1 MGLFESDKP
10 KRRLGMLLT
19 VGLATASVFSVS
31 AITSSLP
38 ANAAVVCEQ
47 VSLLASTTSSEIRF
61 YSVAG
66 VLERTLPIAE
76 PLKALTVT
84 PDGQTIYGTSVSN
97 PGALLTIDG
106 TTGATLDRQ
115 PLTGAGGA
123 TVANAA
129 RHSLLIMTN
138 GQIRFGAS
146 GSQTGLLINPATA
159 VVTTNGSYPSGNGPV
174 GGFTLLPDGDFLAGT
189 RNPNTSTNHVV
200 RFRTAS
206 ATLSIAN
213 VPNSYWG
220 FAQSGGAVY
229 GIDDTGLL
237 SLVSSPVRN
246 VTSTANLPTVPIAN
260 LGAGITGLASPQDTG
275 CTPFFTQTK
284 TVDVRSYLPGQT
296 ITYDVTVSNTG
307 QGLGTASLSDIA
319 PNTVAVTN
327 VTCAPTGA
335 ATCTSSH
342 VGNNVTGETN
352 APPGQQAVF
361 TITATVNS
369 VGDLTNTATVTATT
383 SGCTPVLCGGGNAT
397 SPTVSAVDPAL
408 SVTKTVTTNGGQ
420 PVGTVAVGQVLDYQY
435 TVTNSGPVAVEEIA
449 IEETFS
455 GSGSLPPPTCSI
467 TSLAPAAET
476 TCATSYSVTQAD
488 LDAGVL
494 DNSAVAT
501 GSAIGSSVVV
511 RSDPAVVN
519 LTLPTVS
526 ELSLEKFAALE
537 SGGTGIAGDL
547 VEYSFRLANTGTS
560 TLTGVAVTDP
570 LPGLGTI
577 SYDWPGATGILSPG
591 EDMFATAQYTVQQ
604 SDVDTGTLTNEATAS
619 ATAPGGGSVDSAPST
634 VTLDLLQSSS
644 LSVTKTFDTAGFS
657 TPPVPGNLINYQFS
671 ATNGGTVTL
680 TSVSIVDTLTGV
692 SDLVFTWPST
702 PGVLAPG
709 ETVTATATYPIDQ
722 TDINAGS
729 VDNEALVEGT
739 TPLGDTVAEQSPVVT
754 TPITQTASV
763 TISHTA
769 DTSGLA
775 SPPVAGNPVVYGFTL
790 TNTGNTTLTAA
801 AVVPSLP
808 GLGALQYTWPGTTG
822 TLNPGQSATAT
833 ASYPVTQSDLD
844 AATITGTAV
853 VTAQDPGATTV
864 TSPSTNLAVPLAQSG
879 TLGLATTAN
888 TVLLAV
894 PPVAGNVVT
903 FSYTAT
909 NTGNTTLSAV
919 SIGDALPGVGAL
931 SFTWPGAA
939 GTLLPGE
946 IVTAT
951 ASYQLTQTDINA
963 ASVANSATASGTDPN
978 SANVSAPPASI
989 SVPLARV
996 GVLTVT
1002 NAVDQSALSVPPVP
1016 GDVLTYTS
1024 TVTNTGNVTLTG
1036 VVPANSLFAVPG
1048 GAVTWPGAVGVL
1060 SPGEAAQVLVSH
1072 QVTQAEIDAGQ
1083 VVSVASAS
1091 GVDPAASPVV
1101 SNNATQTVTLARSGA
1116 LLLAMTAN
1124 ESALASPPSPGNIV
1138 TYDFTVTNTGNVTLM
1153 SAVIAPTLSGISAL
1167 TYTWPGAPG
1176 VLAPGQVVTAIAT
1189 AAITQGD
1196 IDAGQLDNQATATAQ
1211 DSAPAG
1217 VTSNTVSTSTPLPP
1231 TPGLSLDRSVDETGL
1246 SVAPQAG
1253 EPLSYSYTITNDGNL
1268 TLTGISLTDTLPG
1281 LGSIV
1286 ITWPGATGTLLP
1298 GQTATAV
1305 ASYSI
1310 TQANINTGSVVSS
1323 ATASGTAP
1331 DSSAVDSPD
1340 VPLTVTLAQVNALT
1354 VSTTAN
1360 TGSLASPPVAGNPIT
1375 FDFVITNTGNT
1386 TLNGT
1391 TLTDSLAALNPISIA
1406 WPGVDGTL
1414 SPGAVAT
1421 GTASTNLTLAELN
1434 AGVITSQATASG
1446 TGPAAAAVVSPTEIR
1461 SVPLARVG
1469 VLTVTNAVDQS
1480 ALSVPP
1486 VPGDVL
1492 TYTSTVTNTGNVTLT
1507 GVVPAN
1513 SLFAVPGG
1521 AVTWPG
1527 AVGVLSPG
1535 EAAQVLVS
1543 HQVTQAEIDAG
1554 QVVSVASA
1562 SGVDPAASP
1571 VVSNNATQTVSL
1583 TRSGALLL
1591 AMTADESALANP
1603 PVPGNIVTYNF
1614 TLTNTGNTTVTTAV
1628 ISPTL
1633 AGISVLTYTWPGAP
1647 GVLTPGQVATATA
1660 TAAIT
1665 QADIDA
1671 AQLNNQA
1678 TATAQDPAATG
1689 VTSNTASTS
1698 SPITRSAA
1706 LTISHTSNTS
1716 GLASPPV
1723 AGNPVAY
1730 GFTLTNTG
1738 NTTLT
1743 GAAVAP
1749 TLPGLGALQYTW
1761 PSTAGVLNPGQSA
1774 TATAS
1779 YPITQSDLNAATV
1792 TGTAV
1797 ATAQDPG
1804 ATTVT
1809 SPSTNLAVPLTQSA
1823 TLAVTTTADT
1833 LLLAVPPVAGNV
1845 VTFSYT
1851 ATNTGNTT
1859 LTAVSISDALPGVGP
1874 INYTWPGAV
1883 GVLLPGQSVT
1893 AFGSYQLTQGNINA
1907 ASVANSATAAGTDP
1921 NSAAVTSAA
1930 ASVSVPLARAG
1941 ALSLG
1946 TSVDTAG
1953 LGTPSIAGNSL
1964 TYTFTMTNTGN
1975 TTLTS
1980 VVLVPVLVGLG
1991 TPSFTW
1997 PGTPGTLNPGE
2008 AATATASYAITQANL
2023 DAAQVVASATSSG
2036 QDPNSV
2042 TVSSPTSNSTTPL
2055 QQSNSITAGATPDTT
2070 ALSNP
2075 PKVGNVVTY
2084 TFTATNAGNT
2094 TLSSVAVVN
2103 TLAGLGTATPAWPGA
2118 PGVLIPGQTVT
2129 WTANYALTQAS
2140 IDAGIVANS
2149 TTTTARNPQSLVVTS
2164 VPAPSSVVINR
2175 VSVLTL
2181 AKQPIIRNGEIGN
2194 AGDDITYRFTIHNA
2208 GNTTLTGVTI
2218 ADPLPGL
2225 GSITVDW
2232 PTIPGTL
2239 RPGTTA
2245 VGEAHYVVTQTDI
2258 ENGGILNTATA
2269 SANRPDG
2276 PPLSEQ
2282 ADAGIGV
2289 PFNPDLALTKTV
2301 DTSGLSNPPRPGDR
2315 LTYSFTLINTGN
2327 VILNTVTIDDP
2338 LPGLEPLNAAWPG
2351 SPGVLAPGATVTATA
2366 GYTVTTNDLNEGVI
2380 ENVATATALSV
2391 STFPAVAPAATATVT
2406 LAQQPSL
2413 DLQVSADTSSL
2424 PPFAQVGDIVSYTYT
2439 LTNTGNVTLE
2449 NVGTTSSLAALNPI
2463 VLTWPGA
2470 LGELMPNETAT
2481 ATVLYSVTQAD
2492 LDAGVIRNDS
2502 SAAGA
2507 TFSAIPV
2514 NAPDVSISTP
2524 LPQQST
2530 LTIVKTGSF
2539 APGDEGYVGD
2549 VLTYAFTFSNTGN
2562 TTLSSLS
2569 IADPLPGLSSISV
2582 TWPGVSGTL
2591 SPGQNASGSATYA
2604 ITRAD
2609 FEAGR
2614 VVNTATASGSEP
2626 GGSQIVTPPST
2637 WTQPLVQLSELS
2649 LTTSIDAASLGD
2661 PPQAGQLIT
2670 LTYTIVNTGN
2680 LPLTGVALADALP
2693 GITVMN
2699 SSWPGSEGALLPG
2712 QTATLTGE
2720 LTLTQTLIDA
2730 GVVTSVA
2737 YVTGVDPS
2745 SGAVASPTVTTDL
2758 QVKRAP
2764 ALGLALEG
2772 NSTATEVGDPAEFTV
2787 TLTNTGNTSL
2797 TVTSLV
2803 LDLSGTQV
2811 SLISVPSASPAA
2823 MAQPMT
2829 QPMAQPALLPV
2840 AQPVAFNAAVAGP
2853 LLSPGADLVV
2863 PYRYLVTQADF
2874 DRGAIVA
2881 TASADA
2887 NASGIQ
2893 AQVLAESTLKIT
2905 LPALAAPPGGALS
2918 RTGAERL
2925 VVWPAALMLLTGL
2938 ILISARRRKTHR

>member
-19 VGLATASVFSVS
+19 VGLATASVFSVN
-31 AITSSLP
+31 AIASSLP

-47 VSLLASTTSSEIRF
+47 VSLLTSTTSNEVRF

-66 VLERTLPIAE
+66 VLERTLPIVE
-76 PLKALTVT
+76 PLNSITVT
-84 PDGQTIYGTSVSN
+84 PDGNRIYGISISA
-97 PGALLTIDG
+97 PRAILTIDG
-106 TTGATLDRQ
+106 NTGATINR
-115 PLTGAGGA
+115 
-123 TVANAA
+123 VALSGS
-129 RHSLLIMTN
+129 SLLTTSARQSLIYLSS
-138 GQIRFGAS
+138 GLIRFGGVGTS
-146 GSQTGLLINPATA
+146 TGSTLDPVTG
-159 VVTTNGSYPSGNGPV
+159 VVTPGGFSFPTGFGPV
-174 GGFTLLPDGDFLAGT
+174 GGFTLLPDGDFLASA
-189 RNPNTSTNHVV
+189 RNNNTSTNGVI
-200 RFRTAS
+200 RSRQTGS
-206 ATLSIAN
+206 GLSIAN
-213 VPNSYWG
+213 TPNLYWG

-229 GIDDTGLL
+229 GLDDTGLL
-237 SLVSSPVRN
+237 SLITSPIRTT
-246 VTSTANLPTVPIAN
+246 TSTANLPAVPIAS
-260 LGAGITGLASPQDTG
+260 LGTGITGLASTQDIG
-275 CTPFFTQTK
+275 CTPFFAQTK
-284 TVDVRSYLPGQT
+284 TVDVRSYSPGQT

-307 QGLGTASLSDIA
+307 QGLGTASLSDQA
-319 PNTVAVTN
+319 PNTVTVMN

-352 APPGQQAVF
+352 APPGQQSVF

-577 SYDWPGATGILSPG
+577 SYDWPGATGVLSPG

-722 TDINAGS
+722 TDINVGS
-729 VDNEALVEGT
+729 VDNEALIEGI

-790 TNTGNTTLTAA
+790 TNTGNTTLTGA

-808 GLGALQYTWPGTTG
+808 GLGALQYTWPGTAG

-853 VTAQDPGATTV
+853 ATAQDPGATTV

-894 PPVAGNVVT
+894 PPAAGNVVT

-1002 NAVDQSALSVPPVP
+1002 NAVDQSGLSVPPVP

-1048 GAVTWPGAVGVL
+1048 GSVTWPGVAGTLNPGGV
-1060 SPGEAAQVLVSH
+1060 AQIVVSH

-1083 VVSVASAS
+1083 VVSVASAN
-1091 GVDPAASPVV
+1091 GVDPAAAPVV

-1124 ESALASPPSPGNIV
+1124 
-1138 TYDFTVTNTGNVTLM
+1138 
-1153 SAVIAPTLSGISAL
+1153 
-1167 TYTWPGAPG
+1167 
-1176 VLAPGQVVTAIAT
+1176 
-1189 AAITQGD
+1189 
-1196 IDAGQLDNQATATAQ
+1196 
-1211 DSAPAG
+1211 
-1217 VTSNTVSTSTPLPP
+1217 
-1231 TPGLSLDRSVDETGL
+1231 
-1246 SVAPQAG
+1246 
-1253 EPLSYSYTITNDGNL
+1253 
-1268 TLTGISLTDTLPG
+1268 
-1281 LGSIV
+1281 
-1286 ITWPGATGTLLP
+1286 
-1298 GQTATAV
+1298 
-1305 ASYSI
+1305 
-1310 TQANINTGSVVSS
+1310 
-1323 ATASGTAP
+1323 
-1331 DSSAVDSPD
+1331 
-1340 VPLTVTLAQVNALT
+1340 
-1354 VSTTAN
+1354 
-1360 TGSLASPPVAGNPIT
+1360 
-1375 FDFVITNTGNT
+1375 
-1386 TLNGT
+1386 
-1391 TLTDSLAALNPISIA
+1391 
-1406 WPGVDGTL
+1406 
-1414 SPGAVAT
+1414 
-1421 GTASTNLTLAELN
+1421 
-1434 AGVITSQATASG
+1434 
-1446 TGPAAAAVVSPTEIR
+1446 
-1461 SVPLARVG
+1461 
-1469 VLTVTNAVDQS
+1469 
-1480 ALSVPP
+1480 
-1486 VPGDVL
+1486 
-1492 TYTSTVTNTGNVTLT
+1492 
-1507 GVVPAN
+1507 
-1513 SLFAVPGG
+1513 
-1521 AVTWPG
+1521 
-1527 AVGVLSPG
+1527 
-1535 EAAQVLVS
+1535 
-1543 HQVTQAEIDAG
+1543 
-1554 QVVSVASA
+1554 
-1562 SGVDPAASP
+1562 
-1571 VVSNNATQTVSL
+1571 
-1583 TRSGALLL
+1583 
-1591 AMTADESALANP
+1591 ESALANP

-1633 AGISVLTYTWPGAP
+1633 AGISALTYTWPGAP

-1660 TAAIT
+1660 TASIT
-1665 QADIDA
+1665 QANVDA

-1706 LTISHTSNTS
+1706 LTLTHTANTS

-1761 PSTAGVLNPGQSA
+1761 PGTAGVLNPGQSA

-1893 AFGSYQLTQGNINA
+1893 ASGSYQLTQGNINA

-2103 TLAGLGTATPAWPGA
+2103 TLAGLGTVTPAWPGA

-2140 IDAGIVANS
+2140 IDAGTVANS

-2225 GSITVDW
+2225 GSITIDW

-2463 VLTWPGA
+2463 VLTWPGT

-2481 ATVLYSVTQAD
+2481 ATVPYSVTQAD

-2530 LTIVKTGSF
+2530 LTIAKTGSF

-2549 VLTYAFTFSNTGN
+2549 VLTYAFTLSNTGN

-2670 LTYTIVNTGN
+2670 LTYIIVNTGN

-2693 GITVMN
+2693 GITVTN

-2787 TLTNTGNTSL
+2787 TLTNTGNISL

-2811 SLISVPSASPAA
+2811 SLISAPGSSPAA
-2823 MAQPMT
+2823 MTQPMAL
-2829 QPMAQPALLPV
+2829 PMAQPALLPV
-2840 AQPVAFNAAVAGP
+2840 AQSVAFNAAVAGP

-2925 VVWPAALMLLTGL
+2925 VVWPAALMLLTGI